1 MLDLILILGITLSI
15 AGLVGAPFMHRPR
28 PCRKEDTDAST
39 SADLLLQ
46 KDTLYTAIHDL
57 EFDFQTGKVDQK
69 DYVELRQQ
77 LEREAVHVLRL
88 LDALDP
94 CTLLDAA
101 LEQHIALLRQH
112 PTGISPISPAGTC
125 RSCGAVL
132 QRDEPCCP
140 SCAQEH
146 REREEKYAVRPPA

>member
-1 MLDLILILGITLSI
+1 MLDLILMLGITVSI
-15 AGLVGAPFMHRPR
+15 VVLVGEPFVHHPR
-28 PCRKEDTDAST
+28 PCRKEDTGAST
-39 SADLLLQ
+39 SAGLLLQ

-57 EFDFQTGKVDQK
+57 EFDFQIGKVDQQ

-94 CTLLDAA
+94 YTALDTA
-101 LEQHIALLRQH
+101 LEQHIALLRQR
-112 PTGISPISPAGTC
+112 PTEISPISPAGAC
-125 RSCGAVL
+125 RSCEAER

-140 SCAQEH
+140 SCAQER
-146 REREEKYAVRPPA
+146 RERGEKYAVRPPA